1 MGNASGKEDKMWEVC
16 LDSQSIQEG
25 LSQTVIQYKIK
36 ENGEAVIILPE
47 TAYKPDIKYIK
58 ELPVPPQH
66 KHRITRNYPIYPFFT
81 CGLPL
86 LVVLWNTKRHLKLSW
101 RKSGNIY

>member
-1 MGNASGKEDKMWEVC
+1 MGNASGKEDKMWGVC

-47 TAYKPDIKYIK
+47 TAYKPDIKYICMAMK
-58 ELPVPPQH
+58 
-66 KHRITRNYPIYPFFT
+66 F
-81 CGLPL
+81 
-86 LVVLWNTKRHLKLSW
+86 
-101 RKSGNIY
+101 